1 MHLSALLS
9 NCVSYRSLD
18 RHDSRANYITK
29 VYTSTRPSLNMVVL
43 SRKRITYGQIETPL
57 YDRLQPS
64 ARFYYKSYTAVNILF
79 YPPLWFCDTDGPL
92 QPSLRRWNI
101 FFYFYDPLRQFKY
114 EKLWLSCSTRVYSH
128 CSCLFA
134 VYFLVKWMKMVC

>member
-9 NCVSYRSLD
+9 NYFSYRSLD

-29 VYTSTRPSLNMVVL
+29 VYTSTRPSLNMVVP

-64 ARFYYKSYTAVNILF
+64 TLFYYKSHTAV
-79 YPPLWFCDTDGPL
+79 D
-92 QPSLRRWNI
+92 I
-101 FFYFYDPLRQFKY
+101 FFIHHCGSATPTAHYNRVLDGGRYIFI
-114 EKLWLSCSTRVYSH
+114 STT
-128 CSCLFA
+128 L
-134 VYFLVKWMKMVC
+134 